1 MKREVQNG
9 LSLAVSATKKKSLKT
24 KNGFMSHMRKYT
36 AYSLYLFTGFGKI
49 RVINNETNRIL
60 AIAGISPDC
69 DFSNQL

>member
-1 MKREVQNG
+1 
-9 LSLAVSATKKKSLKT
+9 
-24 KNGFMSHMRKYT
+24 MSHMRKYT